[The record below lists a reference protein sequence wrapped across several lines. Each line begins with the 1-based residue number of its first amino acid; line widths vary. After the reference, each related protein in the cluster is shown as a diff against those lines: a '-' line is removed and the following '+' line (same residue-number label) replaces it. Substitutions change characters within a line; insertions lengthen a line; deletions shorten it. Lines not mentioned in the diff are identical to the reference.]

1 MLREVPKEQKKFD
14 INSEL
19 LSEITWE
26 GMSCLENTW
35 RTNRYAKSVDMMMS
49 WAKIKIVCLVSQLT
63 MIKIMSNPEDNGSFS
78 MKSIE
83 MEFHGRSEIESC
95 LRDP

>member
-49 WAKIKIVCLVSQLT
+49 WAK
-63 MIKIMSNPEDNGSFS
+63 
-78 MKSIE
+78 
-83 MEFHGRSEIESC
+83 
-95 LRDP
+95 